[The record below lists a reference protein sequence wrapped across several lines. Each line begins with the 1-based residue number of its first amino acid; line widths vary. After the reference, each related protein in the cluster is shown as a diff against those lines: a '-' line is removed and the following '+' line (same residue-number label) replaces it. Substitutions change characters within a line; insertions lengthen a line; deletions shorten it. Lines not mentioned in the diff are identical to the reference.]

1 MQTLQNN
8 YKTYADLSC
17 YDLCADST
25 DLTAAELNA
34 ELTQA
39 EKHFIVKFIANT
51 ANNLLEIN
59 IDCLA
64 DNTEYFIRTA
74 DLQEVLQNLT
84 MLTDTMQEE
93 PAVFT
98 FTLAD
103 AATALCSYDTEYRD
117 CILEQFMQACVDKA
131 MQTSPAAYNLL
142 TLYARIC
149 NVDRFAHLK

>member
-1 MQTLQNN
+1 
-8 YKTYADLSC
+8 
-17 YDLCADST
+17 
-25 DLTAAELNA
+25 
-34 ELTQA
+34 
-39 EKHFIVKFIANT
+39 
-51 ANNLLEIN
+51 
-59 IDCLA
+59 
-64 DNTEYFIRTA
+64 
-74 DLQEVLQNLT
+74 

-103 AATALCSYDTEYRD
+103 SATALCSYDTEYRD

-131 MQTSPAAYNLL
+131 MQTIPAQYNLL